1 MKLTLCATAVL
12 LSVANVLAQAPQ
24 PQADVPV
31 KQVVLFSSGVGYF
44 EHYGTVKGDTS
55 TELRFKTGQINDI
68 LKSLV
73 LQDLDGGRVSTIT
86 YPSQDPI
93 AKTLR
98 SFQVDITN
106 NPPLADLLNQLRG
119 AKVTIQSQAE
129 KLTGTVLGVEI
140 KRKPVDKGEPVA
152 VAVLNML
159 AGATIRSIELDSI
172 SSLVLEDQQLQ
183 EELNKALVAL
193 AQARDQDKKPV
204 SIAFR
209 GDGDRRVKIGYVVET
224 PIWKTSYRLIME
236 DKNGKL
242 QGWAIV
248 ENQTDSDWN
257 NVALSL
263 VSGRPISFI
272 MDLYQPLYIARPVV
286 VPELFASLRPPTYE
300 GAMTA
305 AKEAE
310 RFAQEGRQGG
320 GGGFGGGGRGGSLA
334 RRGTLAAPAA
344 APPGQAGV
352 AFDAAAVAETPMDA
366 TSSIQSIASAAKV
379 GELFQ
384 YTVGN
389 VTLPRQKSA
398 MLPIITDN
406 VEVERLSI
414 YNAAVLPKNPLNG
427 ARLKNTTDKHLLQG
441 PITVLDANT
450 YAGDAQIDNLPPG
463 QERLLSYGVDLQ
475 MLVDS
480 TKNTTRS
487 AILTGKIVKGVLNV
501 SRKHVATQE
510 YLADNKSDKDKGL
523 IIEHPI
529 KPNWK
534 LVDTDKP
541 IETTPALYRFKGT
554 VGAKKASTLKITEE
568 IVQGE
573 QIAILPADIDSLLL
587 YSRTGEIPKEV
598 RDALVKAIQLK
609 QTVVETERQIEDRN
623 KRLAEIPPDQNRI
636 RENMRTVDRNSQL
649 YTRLLTKLN
658 EQESQIE
665 KLQTEREDLTN
676 KRNSQRKELEDYL
689 SSLNVG

>member
-1 MKLTLCATAVL
+1 V
-12 LSVANVLAQAPQ
+12 Q
-24 PQADVPV
+24 
-31 KQVVLFSSGVGYF
+31 
-44 EHYGTVKGDTS
+44 
-55 TELRFKTGQINDI
+55 
-68 LKSLV
+68 
-73 LQDLDGGRVSTIT
+73 
-86 YPSQDPI
+86 
-93 AKTLR
+93 
-98 SFQVDITN
+98 
-106 NPPLADLLNQLRG
+106 
-119 AKVTIQSQAE
+119 
-129 KLTGTVLGVEI
+129 
-140 KRKPVDKGEPVA
+140 
-152 VAVLNML
+152 VAVLNLL
-159 AGATIRSIELDSI
+159 AGATIRSIELDTI
-172 SSLVLEDQQLQ
+172 TSLVLEDQQLQ
-183 EELNKALVAL
+183 DELNKALVAL

-209 GDGDRRVKIGYVVET
+209 GQGDRRVRIGYVVET
-224 PIWKTSYRLIME
+224 PIWKTSYRLIMDE
-236 DKNGKL
+236 KNGKL

-248 ENQTDSDWN
+248 ENQTDSDWKD
-257 NVALSL
+257 VALSL
-263 VSGRPISFI
+263 VSGRPISFV

-300 GAMTA
+300 GAVA
-305 AKEAE
+305 ANREVE
-310 RFAQEGRQGG
+310 RFRQQAAE
-320 GGGFGGGGRGGSLA
+320 GGFGGGGGGRAGGA
-334 RRGTLAAPAA
+334 RAARPAPA
-344 APPGQAGV
+344 APPGAQGLAAG
-352 AFDAAAVAETPMDA
+352 AEMAEPAQPMDAAA
-366 TSSIQSIASAAKV
+366 SIQSVASAAKI

-398 MLPIITDN
+398 MLPIITDD

-487 AILTGKIVKGVLNV
+487 AVLTGKIVKGVLLV
-501 SRKHVATQE
+501 SRKHVATQD
-510 YLADNKSDKDKGL
+510 YTADNKSNKDKTL

-541 IETTPALYRFKGT
+541 VETTHALYRFKGS
-554 VGAKKASTLKITEE
+554 VGAGKASKLTVTEE
-568 IVQGE
+568 VVQDE
-573 QIAILPADIDSLLL
+573 HVRIIATDIEPLLM
-587 YSRTGEIPKEV
+587 YSRTGEIPKDV
-598 RDALVKAIQLK
+598 RDALGKAIQLK
-609 QTVVETERQIEDRN
+609 QAMVETDRQIEERT

-658 EQESQIE
+658 EQESEIE
-665 KLQTEREDLTN
+665 KLQTERDELTTRR
-676 KRNSQRKELEDYL
+676 KAQQKELEDYL
-689 SSLNVG
+689 NALTIG

>member
-1 MKLTLCATAVL
+1 M
-12 LSVANVLAQAPQ
+12 
-24 PQADVPV
+24 
-31 KQVVLFSSGVGYF
+31 
-44 EHYGTVKGDTS
+44 
-55 TELRFKTGQINDI
+55 
-68 LKSLV
+68 
-73 LQDLDGGRVSTIT
+73 
-86 YPSQDPI
+86 
-93 AKTLR
+93 
-98 SFQVDITN
+98 
-106 NPPLADLLNQLRG
+106 
-119 AKVTIQSQAE
+119 
-129 KLTGTVLGVEI
+129 
-140 KRKPVDKGEPVA
+140 KRKPVEKGEPVQ

-172 SSLVLEDQQLQ
+172 NSLVLEDQQLQ

-209 GDGDRRVKIGYVVET
+209 GEGDRRVRIGYVVET

-236 DKNGKL
+236 DKDGKL

-272 MDLYQPLYIARPVV
+272 MDLYQPLYVARPVV

-300 GAMTA
+300 GAMA
-305 AKEAE
+305 AGKEVE
-310 RFAQEGRQGG
+310 RFAQEQRQ
-320 GGGFGGGGRGGSLA
+320 GGFGGGGAGGRAARAESLA
-334 RRGTLAAPAA
+334 RRGAPMAATP
-344 APPGQAGV
+344 PPGQAGV
-352 AFDAAAVAETPMDA
+352 AFDTAAAAETPMDA
-366 TSSIQSIASAAKV
+366 SSSIQSIASAAKI

-398 MLPIITDN
+398 MLPIITDA

-487 AILTGKIVKGVLNV
+487 SILTGKIVKGVLHI

-510 YLADNKSDKDKGL
+510 YLADNKSDKDKTL
-523 IIEHPI
+523 IVEHPI

-554 VGAKKASTLKITEE
+554 VSPGKASKLTVTEE
-568 IVQGE
+568 LVQGE
-573 QIAILPADIDSLLL
+573 AIAILPTDIEQLLF

-609 QTVVETERQIEDRN
+609 QAVVETERQMEERN

-665 KLQTEREDLTN
+665 QLQKERDDLTT
-676 KRNSQRKELEDYL
+676 KRNAQRSELEDYL
-689 SSLNVG
+689 ANLSVG